1 MKMDTGPDH
10 PGRPSFMSPDRSVRL
25 NAVLSWEQFGEE
37 STLGF
42 GYRVVYGRHE
52 CLSPFWGRCTFRCL
66 FLSGENAQ
74 AFKLWVKDYPA

>member
-10 PGRPSFMSPDRSVRL
+10 PGRPSFISPDRSVRL
-25 NAVLSWEQFGEE
+25 NAVLSWELFGEE

-42 GYRVVYGRHE
+42 GYRVVYGRHQ
-52 CLSPFWGRCTFRCL
+52 CL

-74 AFKLWVKDYPA
+74 AFKLWVEDYPA